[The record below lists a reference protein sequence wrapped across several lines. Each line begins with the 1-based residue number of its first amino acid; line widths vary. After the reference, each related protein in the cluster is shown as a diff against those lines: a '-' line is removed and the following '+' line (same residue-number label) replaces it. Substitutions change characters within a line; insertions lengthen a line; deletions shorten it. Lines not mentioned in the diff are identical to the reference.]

1 MSNYI
6 CRLNENV
13 KREHVRYYNRYGIAL
28 AGDLYTAKT
37 MDQKQKHMA
46 VIVGA
51 PYGGVK
57 EQGPCVYANDVG
69 RILRTFKIKKNVEV
83 TDNGKIII

>member
-57 EQGPCVYANDVG
+57 EQGPCVYANELAQRGFIV
-69 RILRTFKIKKNVEV
+69 LTF
-83 TDNGKIII
+83 

>member
-1 MSNYI
+1 MSDYI
-6 CRLNENV
+6 HPLCENIE
-13 KREHVRYYNRYGIAL
+13 RTHVRSTNRYDLII

-37 MDQKQKHMA
+37 MDKIKPQMA

-57 EQGPCVYANDVG
+57 D
-69 RILRTFKIKKNVEV
+69 
-83 TDNGKIII
+83 